1 MKKYLVILCMCIG
14 CLFACQSDSSL
25 SKTAKQP
32 VKLIFMTD
40 PHYIAPEL
48 NDGGAAFQ
56 KLMSNGDGKYL
67 YKIEEITEAFVQK
80 CLETKPDAVLLG
92 GDLTFNGAKI
102 SHEAL
107 IEKLRRIEEAGIP
120 VLVIPGNHDLGA
132 YYDARFEGEHYAIVE
147 STKPDT
153 FREAYADFGLNEAL
167 MTCEDSFSY
176 VYEIR
181 DDLWVLAVDTNSNQV
196 GFLSEK
202 TLAFVREAQQEAE
215 RRKARLLVMTHQTLL
230 SHQVFIPGMR
240 IENAAE
246 LLDILDPEDVILCL
260 CGHMHIQHVSRED
273 GFTEAASS
281 ALSVTPVQY
290 AEIMLDGHTLQYQT
304 HSVNSGL
311 AAEARAFFKTQAYE
325 RTLAGLKE
333 NTDEETAEL
342 LAETFTEI
350 NTAYFEG
357 RKDPDIPEGGI
368 EAWGKYGELTG
379 AYLILAAQEMRE
391 GEGHQSF
398 ILEY

>member
-202 TLAFVREAQQEAE
+202 TLAFVREAQQEA
-215 RRKARLLVMTHQTLL
+215 RRRNAKLLLMTHQTLL

-304 HSVNSGL
+304 HSVNGGL

-325 RTLAGLKE
+325 RTLTGLKE

-342 LAETFTEI
+342 LAEAFAEI

-357 RKDPDIPEGGI
+357 RNDPDIPEGGI

-379 AYLILAAQEMRE
+379 AYLISAAQEMRE